1 MAKVSIVELELAG
14 KRVLVRVDFNVPL
27 EDGQVADDTRLRAA
41 LPTIRHILD
50 AGGKP
55 VLMSHLGRPEGEV
68 VPELSLKPIAES
80 LQLLLG
86 REVVLAPDCVGEA
99 TIDAVKRSPEG
110 SVVLLEN
117 LRFHADEE
125 ANAPGFATQL
135 SEMGDVYVNDAFG
148 TAHRAHASTEGVTHY
163 FFHCAAG
170 LLMQKEL
177 DYLGAALAEPARPYV
192 AVMGG
197 AKISGKID
205 VIENLFSKVDT
216 LLIGGGM
223 AFTFFRAMGLEI
235 GKSLLEEDRIAVA
248 ADLHKRAEAEGVTL
262 ILPTDTVV
270 ASEMAAGVPVQ
281 VVPRDRI
288 PADME
293 GFDIGP
299 ETRQRF
305 SDVVL
310 NAKTVVWNGPLGA
323 CEIYSFS
330 KGSRAVAKAL
340 VTATEQGAT
349 TIVGGGETAAAM
361 ADFGVAKKLS
371 HVSTGGGASLAFLE
385 GKPLPGV
392 AALSDREDDEA

>member
-1 MAKVSIVELELAG
+1 
-14 KRVLVRVDFNVPL
+14 
-27 EDGQVADDTRLRAA
+27 
-41 LPTIRHILD
+41 
-50 AGGKP
+50 
-55 VLMSHLGRPEGEV
+55 
-68 VPELSLKPIAES
+68 
-80 LQLLLG
+80 
-86 REVVLAPDCVGEA
+86 
-99 TIDAVKRSPEG
+99 
-110 SVVLLEN
+110 
-117 LRFHADEE
+117 
-125 ANAPGFATQL
+125 
-135 SEMGDVYVNDAFG
+135 
-148 TAHRAHASTEGVTHY
+148 
-163 FFHCAAG
+163 
-170 LLMQKEL
+170 
-177 DYLGAALAEPARPYV
+177 
-192 AVMGG
+192 
-197 AKISGKID
+197 
-205 VIENLFSKVDT
+205 
-216 LLIGGGM
+216 M

-270 ASEMAAGVPVQ
+270 ASEMAEGVPVQ